1 MRLPDRALC
10 QERLGLVFPEP
21 LAQRGRLTNQLAAS
35 AVFVAL
41 YVDAVAG
48 ERRLRPSMVLW
59 MCDEAAKRTRPE
71 ERRDWYQATLR
82 GKRQLAELLESWG
95 IGHRPWYADN
105 TREPLRDETFRSWYR
120 LGAILRDETVPT
132 TSAKPQWSLAPDF
145 TALFDPDLQ
154 GEELLECI
162 DDWQD
167 DHLGTIGRA
176 RIALARQLAGPG
188 EQVTVMLPGGLIR
201 TLAPGGSSLI
211 LKGVVEELAPRL
223 LDQPTLLFISES
235 RRHLDVIDATLLR
248 ELGIEPNLSRL
259 LPDALLF
266 DAGPGLFWFVEAV
279 FTDGAI
285 HEGRKGALEAWALE
299 QGIPADRCRYVTAFV
314 GRTSQPFRRL
324 VASLAWGTLVWFLD
338 EPDKIVRLEDIE
350 AQRRA

>member
-10 QERLGLVFPEP
+10 QERLGLIFPEA

-35 AVFVAL
+35 AVFVCL

-48 ERRLRPSMVLW
+48 ESQLRPSMVLW
-59 MCDEAAKRTRPE
+59 MCDEAAKRTSTE
-71 ERRDWYQATLR
+71 ERRQWYEAALR
-82 GKRQLAELLESWG
+82 GKRQLAELLSGWG
-95 IGHRPWYADN
+95 ITHRPWYADN
-105 TREPLRDETFRSWYR
+105 TREPLRDETFRSWHQ

-132 TSAKPQWSLAPDF
+132 TSAKPQWSLASDF
-145 TALFDPDLQ
+145 AALFDPDLR
-154 GEELLECI
+154 GDELHERI

-188 EQVTVMLPGGLIR
+188 EQVTVKLPGGLGR

-223 LDQPTLLFISES
+223 LNQPAILFISES
-235 RRHLDVIDATLLR
+235 RQHLDVIDAKLLR
-248 ELGIEPNLSRL
+248 DLGIEADLSRL

-266 DAGPGLFWFVEAV
+266 DAGPGLFWFIEAV

-285 HEGRKGALEAWALE
+285 DEGRRAALEAWAHE
-299 QGIPADRCRYVTAFV
+299 QGIPPDRCRYVTAFV
-314 GRTSQPFRRL
+314 GRTAQPFRRL
-324 VASLAWGTLVWFLD
+324 VSSLAWGTHVWFLD
-338 EPDKIVRLEDIE
+338 EPDKIVRLEDLPE
-350 AQRRA
+350 RTQ